1 MATCYLAST
10 KAGASTEE
18 WGQNGESE
26 TTFPMMIRVG
36 DTNSANAISSAR
48 SFSSARTC
56 EIGKTVAISH
66 SLKKTEVCPSFELRP
81 EV

>member
-10 KAGASTEE
+10 KAGTSLEK

-56 EIGKTVAISH
+56 EIGKAIAKSH
-66 SLKKTEVCPSFELRP
+66 SLEKTQE
-81 EV
+81 